1 MSYEVWFTPAADRQV
16 NKLLRAIRP
25 KIIARAESLAD
36 NTHPPGV
43 KMLMNAEQGTY
54 RVCEGD
60 YRIVYDIEDD
70 ILLVLVVRVGH
81 RREVYR

>member
-1 MSYEVWFTPAADRQV
+1 MSYEVRFTPAVDRQV
-16 NKLLRAIRP
+16 SKLPRAIRP
-25 KIIARAESLAD
+25 KIIARAEALAD
-36 NTHPPGV
+36 NPRPHGV
-43 KMLMNAEQGTY
+43 KMLTNAEQGTY
-54 RVCEGD
+54 RVREGD

>member
-1 MSYEVWFTPAADRQV
+1 MSYEVRFTPPADRQV
-16 NKLLRAIRP
+16 NKLPQAIRP

-36 NTHPPGV
+36 NPRPPGV

-54 RVCEGD
+54 RVREGD

-81 RREVYR
+81 RRDVYR